1 MRGELSDRHLMAAQ
15 ADAIAIRRIG
25 IDEPTAWLAAGWHDM
40 MQVPVVSLGYGA
52 IFMLVSQFLFL
63 GLTTLDLG
71 SLILPLAGGFLLI
84 GPLAAVGFYEIS
96 RRLERGEAARL
107 GDAFLAWREN
117 ADQIALMGVALLV
130 AMFVWI
136 QVALILFA
144 LFFEGS
150 PPTLTAF
157 VAELF
162 SGWHNVPFLLIGTIA
177 GGILAA
183 LVFAI
188 SVVSVPMLLDR
199 DVTAPVAII
208 TSLRAVQANWRVL
221 IGWAATIAVLTA
233 LGIVTF
239 FVGLLV
245 VMPLLGHASWHA
257 YRAVVR

>member
-1 MRGELSDRHLMAAQ
+1 MRGELSDEPMMAAP
-15 ADAIAIRRIG
+15 AGIITIRKIG
-25 IDEPTAWLAAGWHDM
+25 VDEPTAWLAAGWHDM
-40 MQVPVVSLGYGA
+40 LQAPLVSLGYGA

-63 GLTTLDLG
+63 GLMAFDLG
-71 SLILPLAGGFLLI
+71 SVILPLAGGFLLI

-96 RRLERGEAARL
+96 RRIELGEPVSF
-107 GDAFLAWREN
+107 GNAFFAWREN

-144 LFFEGS
+144 LFFQGS

-162 SGWHNVPFLLIGTIA
+162 SGWHNVPFLVIGTLA

-183 LVFAI
+183 IVFAI

-199 DVTAPVAII
+199 DVTAPAAIV

-221 IGWAATIAVLTA
+221 IGWAVTIAVLTT

-239 FVGLLV
+239 FVGLVL

-257 YRAVVR
+257 YRAIVR